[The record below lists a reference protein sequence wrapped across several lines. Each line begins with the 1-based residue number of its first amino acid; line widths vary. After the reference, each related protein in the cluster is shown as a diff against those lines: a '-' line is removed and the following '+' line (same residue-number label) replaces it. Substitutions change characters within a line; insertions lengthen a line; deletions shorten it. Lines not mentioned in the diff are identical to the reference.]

1 MRPCYLS
8 LIAVAGFALPAFG
21 QQPPPPAEV
30 SGSVTL
36 PYSELKTLLAAAQP
50 TPTPTPAPAK
60 APVPPVPFS
69 VQAARYEI
77 HLGPDPRQA
86 TGQVVFEVLTF
97 AEGWTAVPLLP
108 AKEIRL
114 ASVAP
119 EGALVTVRDGVYTLL
134 LDGPGR
140 RTVTLGF
147 SVDVAAGSAPRTR
160 AVSMTGPSALV
171 NELSVTGV
179 PDGWLAEVQN
189 AAPVPA
195 GDKGSGSPLRFQLAA
210 DQPLELTIVNS
221 EDRKPAPPPVPSVWQ
236 AEAQSLVRYDEG
248 QLVYKTRLRLG
259 ADTGA
264 GLSVE
269 LTLPAAAN
277 VLSVTGD
284 DLVRWQIVKSEAAD
298 TRHLEI
304 SWKTPDTLRRELLLS
319 YEIAQAASGDVWRLA
334 CPQVAAPG
342 SGRLRESLCV
352 LPTMAGV
359 EFTSGDKGAAPLA
372 AGDAQQLPRWLAG
385 EIGGGNFVAVNNA
398 ALVGIHRLPLMRTVR
413 ATIEESRFRTRLVAD
428 GALLT
433 EGTMSVRHDGPLTL
447 DLSLPPDTQLLACSV
462 NGRDALPVDRGEGR
476 MDLSLPAGA
485 AGKPTQIDLSYTGH
499 QPPLA
504 PVSGQVALAL
514 PETDLFVQTLYWDL
528 QIPGDYELTALEGN
542 VALAPNANAPPGI
555 HLRKDLLKAERPA
568 AELFYQKHAV
578 NP

>member
-8 LIAVAGFALPAFG
+8 FIAVAGFALPAFG
-21 QQPPPPAEV
+21 QQPPSTDV

-36 PYSELKTLLAAAQP
+36 PYSELKALLAAAQP
-50 TPTPTPAPAK
+50 KPTPSPAPVK
-60 APVPPVPFS
+60 APTPPVPFS

-77 HLGPDPRQA
+77 HLGADPRQA

-114 ASVAP
+114 ANVGP
-119 EGALVTVRDGVYTLL
+119 EGALVTVRDGVYTWL

-147 SVDVAAGSAPRTR
+147 SVDVANGDTPHTR
-160 AVSMTGPSALV
+160 AVSVTGPSALV

-179 PDGWLAEVQN
+179 PDGWLAEVRN
-189 AAPVPA
+189 AAPVPPA
-195 GDKGSGSPLRFQLAA
+195 DDKGGGRPMRFQLAA
-210 DQPLELTIVNS
+210 DQPLELTLVNA
-221 EDRKPAPPPVPSVWQ
+221 EDRKPAPPPAPSVWQ

-269 LTLPAAAN
+269 LSLPAAAN
-277 VLSVTGD
+277 VLSVAGD
-284 DLVRWQIVKSEAAD
+284 DLARWRVVKSDTGD
-298 TRHLEI
+298 TRRLEI
-304 SWKTPDTLRRELLLS
+304 SWKTPDTLRRELLLN
-319 YEIAQAASGDVWRLA
+319 YEITQVASDDAWRLTA
-334 CPQVAAPG
+334 PQVASEG
-342 SGRLRESLCV
+342 GRLRDAFYA
-352 LPTMAGV
+352 LPTVAGV
-359 EFTSGDKGAAPLA
+359 EFTTGDKGSMPLA
-372 AGDAQQLPRWLAG
+372 VGDAQQLPHWLAG
-385 EIGGGNFVAVNNA
+385 EIGGGNFVTINNA
-398 ALVGIHRLPLMRTVR
+398 ALVGVRRLPLMRTVR
-413 ATIEESRFRTRLVAD
+413 ATVEESRFRTRLVAD
-428 GALLT
+428 GALLS

-447 DLSLPPDTQLLACSV
+447 GLSLPSGAQLLACSID
-462 NGRDALPVDRGEGR
+462 GRDALPVDRGEGR
-476 MDLSLPAGA
+476 MDLSLPTGA
-485 AGKPTQIDLSYTGH
+485 AGKPTRIDLSYTGH

-514 PETDLFVQTLYWDL
+514 PETDLFVQTLSWDL

-542 VALAPNANAPPGI
+542 VTLAPAANAPPGI
-555 HLRKDLLKAERPA
+555 HLQKDLLKAERPT

>member
-8 LIAVAGFALPAFG
+8 MIAVAGFALPTFG
-21 QQPPPPAEV
+21 QQPPPAEV

-50 TPTPTPAPAK
+50 KPTPTPAPVK
-60 APVPPVPFS
+60 APAPPVPFS

-77 HLGPDPRQA
+77 HLGNDPRQA

-108 AKEIRL
+108 ANELRL
-114 ASVAP
+114 ANVGP
-119 EGALVTVRDGVYTLL
+119 EGALVAVRDGIYTLL

-140 RTVTLGF
+140 RMVTLGF
-147 SVDVAAGSAPRTR
+147 SVDVADGDAPRVR
-160 AVSMTGPSALV
+160 AVRMTGPAALV

-179 PDGWLAEVQN
+179 PEGWLAEVRN
-189 AAPVPA
+189 AALVPN
-195 GDKGSGSPLRFQLAA
+195 GDKDGSPLRFQLAA

-221 EDRKPAPPPVPSVWQ
+221 EDRKPAPPPAPSVWQ

-264 GLSVE
+264 GLFVE
-269 LTLPAAAN
+269 LALPAAAN
-277 VLSVTGD
+277 VVSVTGD
-284 DLVRWQIVKSEAAD
+284 DLARWRVVKSDSGD

-304 SWKTPDTLRRELLLS
+304 SWKTPDTLRRELMLN
-319 YEIAQAASGDVWRLA
+319 YEVAQVASDDAWRLTS
-334 CPQVAAPG
+334 PQVASEG
-342 SGRLRESLCV
+342 GRLRDALYA
-352 LPTMAGV
+352 LPTVPGV
-359 EFTSGDKGAAPLA
+359 EFTAGDKAAVPLM
-372 AGDAQQLPRWLAG
+372 AGDAQHLPRWLAG
-385 EIGGGNFVAVNNA
+385 EIGGGDFVTVNNV

-428 GALLT
+428 GALLS
-433 EGTMSVRHDGPLTL
+433 EGTMSVHHDGPLTL
-447 DLSLPPDTQLLACSV
+447 GLSLPPDTQLLACSI

-476 MDLSLPAGA
+476 MDLSLPADA

-542 VALAPNANAPPGI
+542 VALAPAANAPPGI

>member
-1 MRPCYLS
+1 MRSCYLS
-8 LIAVAGFALPAFG
+8 LIIVAGFALPASG
-21 QQPPPPAEV
+21 QQPPPPTDV

-36 PYSELKTLLAAAQP
+36 PYSELKSLLAAAQP
-50 TPTPTPAPAK
+50 KPTPTPAPAK
-60 APVPPVPFS
+60 APAPPVPFS

-77 HLGPDPRQA
+77 HLGADPTQA

-108 AKEIRL
+108 ANELRL
-114 ASVAP
+114 ASVSP

-140 RTVTLGF
+140 CTVTLGF
-147 SVDVAAGSAPRTR
+147 SVDVADGETPRTR
-160 AVSMTGPSALV
+160 AVRLAKPSALV

-179 PDGWLAEVQN
+179 PAGWLAEVSN
-189 AAPVPA
+189 AARA
-195 GDKGSGSPLRFQLAA
+195 ADDKGGGSPLRFQLAA
-210 DQPLELTIVNS
+210 DQPLELTLVNA
-221 EDRKPAPPPVPSVWQ
+221 EDRKPAPPPAPSVWQ

-277 VLSVTGD
+277 VLSITGD
-284 DLVRWQIVKSEAAD
+284 DLARWRVVKAD
-298 TRHLEI
+298 AGDARQLEI
-304 SWKTPDTLRRELLLS
+304 SWKTSDILRRELLLN
-319 YEIAQAASGDVWRLA
+319 YEIAQTASDDAWQLVSPQVVSGD
-334 CPQVAAPG
+334 
-342 SGRLRESLCV
+342 GRLRDALYA
-352 LPTMAGV
+352 LPTIAGV
-359 EFTSGDKGAAPLA
+359 EFTTGDKGKTPLA

-398 ALVGIHRLPLMRTVR
+398 VLVGVHRLPLMRTVR
-413 ATIEESRFRTRLVAD
+413 ATVEESRFHTRLVAD
-428 GALLT
+428 GALLS
-433 EGTMSVRHDGPLTL
+433 EGTMSVRHDGPLTFG
-447 DLSLPPDTQLLACSV
+447 LSLPPETQLLACSI
-462 NGRDALPVDRGEGR
+462 NGRDALPVDRGGGR
-476 MDLSLPAGA
+476 MDLSLPADA
-485 AGKPTQIDLSYTGH
+485 AGKPTRIDLSYTGH
-499 QPPLA
+499 QPKME
-504 PVSGQVALAL
+504 PVSGQVALTL

-528 QIPGDYELTALEGN
+528 EIPGDYELTALEGN
-542 VALAPNANAPPGI
+542 VALASVANAPPGI
-555 HLRKDLLKAERPA
+555 HLRKDLLNAERPA